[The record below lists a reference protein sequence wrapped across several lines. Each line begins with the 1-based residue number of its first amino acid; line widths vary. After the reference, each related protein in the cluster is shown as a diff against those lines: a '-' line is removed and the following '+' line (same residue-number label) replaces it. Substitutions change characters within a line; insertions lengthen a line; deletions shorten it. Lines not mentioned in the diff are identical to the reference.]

1 MSNSHVDE
9 MRQLEAGINSGYVFG
24 LLSGTSGVAADLLPL
39 AVGCLHCTVL
49 QVTAD
54 PVCTYGK
61 LKVGQ
66 CVCRGDLIA
75 LKFSMLLS

>member
-1 MSNSHVDE
+1 MFWDSLG
-9 MRQLEAGINSGYVFG
+9 QA
-24 LLSGTSGVAADLLPL
+24 LLNSGVAADLLPL

-75 LKFSMLLS
+75 QEI